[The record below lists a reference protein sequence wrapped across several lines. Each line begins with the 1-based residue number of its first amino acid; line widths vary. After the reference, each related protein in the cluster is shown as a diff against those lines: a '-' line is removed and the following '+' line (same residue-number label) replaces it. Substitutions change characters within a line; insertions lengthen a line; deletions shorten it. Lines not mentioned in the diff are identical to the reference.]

1 MVRPVENDSQII
13 RLEEI
18 GIGKMRQEF
27 REKIMRVREKV
38 HKETPPK
45 MINGQPINGS
55 VLASL
60 IKSFV

>member
-1 MVRPVENDSQII
+1 
-13 RLEEI
+13 
-18 GIGKMRQEF
+18 
-27 REKIMRVREKV
+27 MRVREKV